1 MRGNVLSPQEEEQEV
16 ACSWSPVSGQGLDRL
31 GHHQVNAGL
40 DFIRTVKRSHWRALK
55 RTRDLTYILQVA
67 FRLLY
72 EDPRELRQI
81 EIISE
86 ITAIV
91 QVRGAWSKALVGENI
106 EKR

>member
-1 MRGNVLSPQEEEQEV
+1 M
-16 ACSWSPVSGQGLDRL
+16 
-31 GHHQVNAGL
+31 
-40 DFIRTVKRSHWRALK
+40 K